1 MPVLKPVQDRHLP
14 SRAPQNG
21 QHSGHLVGRAITAGV
36 ALVSAGTALALITLQ
51 GPGPDHDLAPALESV
66 QTELGEL
73 RRANEALGE
82 HLAGLANRV
91 EAVAAAAARTTM
103 PEIGDAQL
111 ERVLAGVLEAGA
123 FLSPTAEREDTPELD
138 LASIF
143 PGLLG
148 TNPDQAQDIW
158 TQIKDA
164 GRIDELLEMF
174 AEHARLNPNLAQ
186 AHVDLGN
193 AYLQKLVSMTPG
205 PQQGE
210 VAMRADRAFDGALQV
225 DPNHWEARFT
235 KAVAFTFWP
244 DFLGKKQQ
252 AIDQFEILITQQEQ
266 GASQPHF
273 AQTYLFLG
281 NLYEQRGQAEKAAE
295 IWANGLGFFPAD
307 AELRSKV
314 K

>member
-1 MPVLKPVQDRHLP
+1 MQ
-14 SRAPQNG
+14 AT
-21 QHSGHLVGRAITAGV
+21 AITAGV
-36 ALVSAGTALALITLQ
+36 ALVSAGTALALITLK
-51 GPGPDHDLAPALESV
+51 GPGPDDDLLALESL
-66 QTELGEL
+66 QTELAKL
-73 RRANEALGE
+73 SRAHEALGE
-82 HLAGLANRV
+82 RLEGLENRV
-91 EAVAAAAARTTM
+91 DAVASAAARSAV
-103 PEIGDAQL
+103 PEISDAQL
-111 ERVLAGVLEAGA
+111 ERILARVMQGGAVPAEAAAGA
-123 FLSPTAEREDTPELD
+123 TADLLD
-138 LASIF
+138 LHSIF
-143 PGLLG
+143 PGLVG
-148 TNPDQAQDIW
+148 TNPDQAQDVR
-158 TQIKDA
+158 TRVKEA

-174 AEHARLNPNLAQ
+174 EEHARVNPNLAQ

-193 AYLQKLVSMTPG
+193 AYLQKLMAMTPG

-266 GASQPHF
+266 NASEPRY
-273 AQTYLFLG
+273 AQTYLILG
-281 NLYEQRGQAEKAAE
+281 NLYEQRGEMEKAAE

-307 AELRSKV
+307 TELRSKV

>member
-1 MPVLKPVQDRHLP
+1 MQAT
-14 SRAPQNG
+14 S
-21 QHSGHLVGRAITAGV
+21 ITAGL
-36 ALVSAGTALALITLQ
+36 ALVCAGTALALITLK
-51 GPGPDHDLAPALESV
+51 GPGTDEPTPPLGSVPSDLVNLRADH
-66 QTELGEL
+66 
-73 RRANEALGE
+73 EALGE
-82 HLAGLANRV
+82 RLAGLERRMD
-91 EAVAAAAARTTM
+91 AVASSPARTAV

-111 ERVLAGVLEAGA
+111 ERVLAGLLQGGAIPREAV
-123 FLSPTAEREDTPELD
+123 AEMATDELD

-148 TNPDQAQDIW
+148 TNPNQAQDIW
-158 TQIKDA
+158 SQIKDA
-164 GRIDELLEMF
+164 GQIDELLDLFE
-174 AEHARLNPNLAQ
+174 EHARVNPNLAQ

-193 AYLQKLVSMTPG
+193 AYLQKLTAMTPG

-210 VAMRADRAFDGALQV
+210 VAMQADRAFDSALQV
-225 DPNHWEARFT
+225 DPNHWEARLT

-266 GASQPHF
+266 NAAQPHF

-281 NLYEQRGQAEKAAE
+281 NLYEQRGELEKAAE

-307 AELRSKV
+307 TDLRAKV